1 MRVDTTPAVEWIDA
15 SSADE
20 RIADKRADAGASP
33 DDARVDAT
41 SAVEWIDA
49 LLPSRADATS
59 AVEWIDAS
67 SADERMA
74 AGARPAD
81 KRADAGASPDD
92 ARVGASCDDTEGS

>member
-1 MRVDTTPAVEWIDA
+1 LRVDTTPAVEWIDA

-74 AGARPAD
+74 AVVPAQLT
-81 KRADAGASPDD
+81 RGQT
-92 ARVGASCDDTEGS
+92 RVPPPMTRG